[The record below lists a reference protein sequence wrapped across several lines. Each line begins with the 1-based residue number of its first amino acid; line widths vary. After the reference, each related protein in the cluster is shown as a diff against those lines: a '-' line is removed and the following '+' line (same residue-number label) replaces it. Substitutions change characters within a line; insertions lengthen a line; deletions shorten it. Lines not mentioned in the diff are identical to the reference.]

1 VVKFTCLASV
11 KQFMAT
17 GDSGLADLA
26 DWYLGPEEM
35 GLENKSC
42 HFFRRKLEPK
52 RQTYIGLIHIQFQ

>member
-1 VVKFTCLASV
+1 
-11 KQFMAT
+11 MAT